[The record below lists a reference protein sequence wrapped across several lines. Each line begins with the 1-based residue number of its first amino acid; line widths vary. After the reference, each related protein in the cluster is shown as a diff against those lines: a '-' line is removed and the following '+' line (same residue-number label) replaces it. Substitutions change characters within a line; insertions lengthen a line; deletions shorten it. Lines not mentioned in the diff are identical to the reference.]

1 MPPIRKLPRPFR
13 RLLLAS
19 AALALAPALAHAAD
33 AAADAGAAAAS
44 SASAKVSEVVVTAS
58 RQDLLGTADTASQGV
73 ITRTEVELRPI
84 FRVGQLYETV
94 PGLVVTIH
102 SGEGKANQYLLRGF
116 NLDHGTD
123 FASFVDAMPV
133 NRPTNAHG
141 QGYSDQNFLI
151 PQIVG
156 GLDYT
161 KGPYY
166 AEIGDFGSV
175 GSTHVRLIDD
185 LPNTVSATVGTQ
197 RDQELYAGGTMHFG
211 EDTRLWLASAA
222 SHFDGP
228 WSPPENFRKFVAAAR
243 LSEGVAADGF
253 ALTGMYYKSS
263 GGLLTDQPA
272 RAIDAGVID
281 RFGTLDPTDRSE
293 SERFSLSGH
302 FARGG
307 DRWTL
312 NVDSF
317 AIRSRMVLWNNFT
330 HFLFDPVNGDQ
341 EQQDEART
349 TLGLNAIFT
358 RGAEIMGLDVD
369 GKVGFQDRYDDIFID
384 RRHTQHR
391 AALDYCN
398 IALPASPTAGQL
410 PAPADAH
417 TDPDQAVA
425 FRALGGACTSDTARL
440 NDLGLFAE
448 ATVHWTDWLRMTLG
462 LREEFYNAHDRSL
475 TTGFSG
481 STSQRLLQ
489 PKGNIA
495 IGPFYKTELYL
506 SAGRGF
512 HSEDVRGVFGTVP
525 GEGQPGLLGPTP
537 LVAPADGFE
546 IGLRT
551 DLIPKTQMQVAVF
564 REDFESEQRYVADE
578 GEDTASAPSR
588 RQGVEVSAQVRPF
601 PWLELNT
608 DLAWSQ
614 AHYRASAA
622 TLAAFELDGTAIA
635 NAPSFIGSFGVLV
648 NKLGPWSGGLQ
659 WRKLGAY
666 PISDGDEEPKDK
678 GYSEIN
684 LNVSYAIN
692 DRLKADLQVFNLA
705 DSHSNSSA
713 YFYQTRVAAGG
724 PSPDC
729 DITRVSTCYQIH
741 PTEPRSARFTLTY
754 GF

>member
-1 MPPIRKLPRPFR
+1 MSLSPAFRR
-13 RLLLAS
+13 RLLTT
-19 AALALAPALAHAAD
+19 AALLLVATAAPLCARAAEAEADAD
-33 AAADAGAAAAS
+33 AAAPS
-44 SASAKVSEVVVTAS
+44 KQVSEVVVTAS
-58 RQDLLGTADTASQGV
+58 RQDLLGTADTASQGA

-166 AEIGDFGSV
+166 AEIGDFGAV
-175 GSTHVRLIDD
+175 GSTHVKLIDD
-185 LPNTVSATVGTQ
+185 LPNSVSATLGTQ
-197 RDQELYAGGTMHFG
+197 RDQELYAGGTAHFS
-211 EDTRLWLASAA
+211 DDMRLWVAGAA

-228 WSPPENFRKFVAAAR
+228 WSPPENFRKYVAAAR
-243 LSEGVAADGF
+243 LSQGVAADGF
-253 ALTGMYYKSS
+253 SLTAMYYKSD
-263 GGLLTDQPA
+263 GGLITDQPA
-272 RAIDAGVID
+272 RAIDAGLIG

-312 NVDSF
+312 NVDSY

-341 EQQDEART
+341 EEQDEART
-349 TLGLNAIFT
+349 TLGLNAVFA
-358 RGAEIMGLDVD
+358 RSAHIMGIDVE
-369 GKVGFQDRYDDIFID
+369 GRVGFQDRYDDIFID
-384 RRHTQHR
+384 RRHTASR
-391 AALDYCN
+391 AVLDYCN

-448 ATVHWTDWLRMTLG
+448 ATVHWTDWLRMTVG
-462 LREEFYNAHDRSL
+462 LREEVYNAHDRSL

-481 STSQRLLQ
+481 ATSQTLLQ
-489 PKGNIA
+489 PKGSLA
-495 IGPFYKTELYL
+495 IGPFYKTELYV

-525 GEGQPGLLGPTP
+525 GEGQPGLLGATP
-537 LVAPADGFE
+537 LLAPADGFE
-546 IGLRT
+546 VGMRT
-551 DLIPKTQMQVAVF
+551 DLIPKTQVQVAVF
-564 REDFESEQRYVADE
+564 REDFRSEQRYVADE

-588 RQGVEVSAQVRPF
+588 RQGIEVSAQFRPVR
-601 PWLELNT
+601 WLELNT

-614 AHYRASAA
+614 AHYRASDA
-622 TLAAFELDGTAIA
+622 TLALFDLDGTSIA

-648 NKLGPWSGGLQ
+648 NNIGPWFGGLQ

-666 PISDGDEEPKDK
+666 PISDGDSEPQDK

-684 LNVSYAIN
+684 LSVGYTIN
-692 DRLKADLQVFNLA
+692 ERLKAELQVFNLA
-705 DSHSNSSA
+705 DSHTNSSA
-713 YFYQTRVAAGG
+713 YFYQTRVSPGG
-724 PSPDC
+724 PAPAC
-729 DITRVSTCYQIH
+729 DIAQAATCYQIH

>member
-1 MPPIRKLPRPFR
+1 MSFDQRRPAAR
-13 RLLLAS
+13 TLLLACGS
-19 AALALAPALAHAAD
+19 ALTL
-33 AAADAGAAAAS
+33 AAAAAPLGAHGAEADTAPPKPGPS
-44 SASAKVSEVVVTAS
+44 VSEIVVTAS

-73 ITRTEVELRPI
+73 ITRTEIELRPI

-123 FASFVDAMPV
+123 FASFVDGMPV

-151 PQIVG
+151 PQVVG

-166 AEIGDFGSV
+166 ADIGDFAAV
-175 GSTHVRLIDD
+175 GSTHVKLIDD
-185 LPNTVSATVGTQ
+185 LPNTVSATIGTQ
-197 RDQELYAGGTMHFG
+197 RDEELYAGGTAHLSDDM
-211 EDTRLWLASAA
+211 RLWVAGAA

-228 WSPPENFRKFVAAAR
+228 WSPPENFRKYVAAAR
-243 LSEGVAADGF
+243 LSQGVAADGF
-253 ALTGMYYKSS
+253 ALTAMYYRSA

-272 RAIDAGVID
+272 RAIDAGLIG
-281 RFGTLDPTDRSE
+281 RFGTLDPTDRSD

-302 FARGG
+302 VARGG

-312 NVDSF
+312 NVDGY
-317 AIRSRMVLWNNFT
+317 AIRSRMILWNDFT

-349 TLGLNAIFT
+349 TLGLNAVFS
-358 RGAEIMGLDVD
+358 RSADIMGIDVE
-369 GKVGFQDRYDDIFID
+369 GEVGLQDRYDEVFID
-384 RRHTQHR
+384 RRHTLGR
-391 AALDYCN
+391 TVLDYCN

-440 NDLGLFAE
+440 NDLGIFGQV
-448 ATVHWTDWLRMTLG
+448 TVRWTDWLRMTVG
-462 LREEFYNAHDRSL
+462 LREELYRAHDRSL

-481 STSQRLLQ
+481 AASQTLLQ
-489 PKGNIA
+489 PKGSLA
-495 IGPFYKTELYL
+495 IGPFYKTELYV

-525 GEGQPGLLGPTP
+525 GEGQPGLLGATP
-537 LVAPADGFE
+537 LLASAEGFE
-546 IGLRT
+546 VGMRT
-551 DLIPKTQMQVAVF
+551 DLIPRTQAQVAVF
-564 REDFESEQRYVADE
+564 REDFQSEQRYVADE

-588 RQGVEVSAQVRPF
+588 RQGIEVSAQFRPL
-601 PWLELNT
+601 PWLEFNT
-608 DLAWSQ
+608 DLAWSR

-622 TLAAFELDGTAIA
+622 TLSLFQLDGTAIA
-635 NAPSFIGSFGVLV
+635 NAPRFIGSFGVLV
-648 NKLGPWSGGLQ
+648 NNAGPWFGGVQ

-666 PISDGDEEPKDK
+666 PIADGDRDPKDK

-684 LNVSYAIN
+684 LNLGYTIN
-692 DRLKADLQVFNLA
+692 ARLKAELSVFNLA
-705 DSHSNSSA
+705 DSHTNSSA
-713 YFYQTRVAAGG
+713 YFYQTRVSPGG
-724 PSPDC
+724 PAPAC
-729 DITRVSTCYQIH
+729 DITRASTCYQIH

>member
-1 MPPIRKLPRPFR
+1 MSASRPSRQPVRR
-13 RLLLAS
+13 RLLAT
-19 AALALAPALAHAAD
+19 AALALAASAAYAGD
-33 AAADAGAAAAS
+33 AAAPAAQGQ
-44 SASAKVSEVVVTAS
+44 VSEVVVTAS
-58 RQDLLGTADTASQGV
+58 RVDLLGTAATASQGV

-123 FASFVDAMPV
+123 FASFVDGMPV

-166 AEIGDFGSV
+166 AEVGDFGAV
-175 GSTHVRLIDD
+175 GSTHVKLIDD

-197 RDQELYAGGTMHFG
+197 RDQEIYAGGTAHLG
-211 EDTRLWLASAA
+211 DDTRLWVAGAA

-228 WSPPENFRKFVAAAR
+228 WSPPEDFRKVVAAAR
-243 LSEGVAADGF
+243 LSQGVAGDGF
-253 ALTGMYYKSS
+253 ALTAMYYRSA
-263 GGLLTDQPA
+263 GGLLTDQPS
-272 RAIDAGVID
+272 RAIDAGVIG

-312 NVDSF
+312 NLDSY
-317 AIRSRMVLWNNFT
+317 AVRSRMVLWNNFS

-341 EQQDEART
+341 EEQDEART
-349 TLGLNAIFT
+349 LLGLNGLLT
-358 RGAEIMGLDVD
+358 LGADIGGVGVEGRI
-369 GKVGFQDRYDDIFID
+369 GFQDRYDDIFID
-384 RRHTQHR
+384 RRHTLRR
-391 AALDYCN
+391 AVLDYCN

-410 PAPADAH
+410 PAPPDAH
-417 TDPDQAVA
+417 TAPDQAVA

-440 NDLGLFAE
+440 NDLGLFGE
-448 ATVHWTDWLRMTLG
+448 VTVHWTDWLRMTVG
-462 LREEFYNAHDRSL
+462 LREEVYNAHDRSL

-481 STSQRLLQ
+481 ATSQTLLQ
-489 PKGNIA
+489 PKATVA
-495 IGPFYKTELYL
+495 IGPFHRTELYA

-525 GEGQPGLLGPTP
+525 GEGQPGLLGRTP
-537 LVAPADGFE
+537 LMAPAEGFE
-546 IGLRT
+546 LGLRT
-551 DLIPKTQMQVAVF
+551 DLIPKTQVQVAVF
-564 REDFESEQRYVADE
+564 REDFQSEQRYVADE

-588 RQGVEVSAQVRPF
+588 RQGIEVSAQFRPL
-601 PWLELNT
+601 PWLEFNT

-614 AHYRASAA
+614 ARYRASDA
-622 TLAAFELDGTAIA
+622 TLALFELDGPFIA

-648 NKLGPWSGGLQ
+648 NNAGPWFGGLQ

-666 PISDGDEEPKDK
+666 PISDGDEDPHDR

-684 LNVSYAIN
+684 LNLGYTIN
-692 DRLKADLQVFNLA
+692 DRLKAELQVFNLA
-705 DSHSNSSA
+705 DSHTNSSA
-713 YFYQTRVAAGG
+713 YFYQTRVAPGG
-724 PSPDC
+724 PAPDC
-729 DITRVSTCYQIH
+729 DVARPSTCYQVH

>member
-1 MPPIRKLPRPFR
+1 MFPISASPRPFR
-13 RLLLAS
+13 RLLLAT
-19 AALALAPALAHAAD
+19 AALALAAPAARAAD
-33 AAADAGAAAAS
+33 ADAEAAAATG
-44 SASAKVSEVVVTAS
+44 AKVSEVVVTAS
-58 RQDLLGTADTASQGV
+58 RTDLLGQADTASQGV

-123 FASFVDAMPV
+123 FASFVDGMPV

-156 GLDYT
+156 GLDFT

-166 AEIGDFGSV
+166 AQVGDFGAV
-175 GSTHVRLIDD
+175 GSTHVKLIDE
-185 LPNTVSATVGTQ
+185 LPNEIEVTAGTQ
-197 RDQELYAGGTMHFG
+197 RDQEIYGGGTAHFG
-211 EDTRLWLASAA
+211 MDDRVWGAVSA

-243 LSEGVAADGF
+243 YSHGIPADGF
-253 ALTGMYYKSS
+253 SLAGMYYKSS
-263 GGLLTDQPA
+263 GGLLTDQPQ

-281 RFGTLDPTDRSE
+281 RFGTLDPTDHSD
-293 SERFSLSGH
+293 SERMSLSGH
-302 FARGG
+302 FGKGG
-307 DRWTL
+307 DRWAL
-312 NVDSF
+312 VVD
-317 AIRSRMVLWNNFT
+317 AYAVRSRMTLWNNFT
-330 HFLFDPVNGDQ
+330 HYLMDPVNGDQ

-349 TLGLNAIFT
+349 TLGLNALLST
-358 RGAEIMGLDVD
+358 SGQVGGVDVE
-369 GKVGFQDRYDDIFID
+369 GRVGFQDRYDDVFVD
-384 RRHTQHR
+384 RRHTLRR
-391 AALDYCN
+391 APLDYCN
-398 IALPASPTAGQL
+398 LALPADPTPGQL
-410 PAPADAH
+410 PAPPDAH

-425 FRALGGACTSDTARL
+425 FKALGGACTADDAQL

-448 ATVHWTDWLRMTLG
+448 VTVRWTEWLRMTVG
-462 LREEFYNAHDRSL
+462 LREEVYNARDRSS

-481 STSQRLLQ
+481 STSQTLLQ
-489 PKGNIA
+489 PKGNLA
-495 IGPFYKTELYL
+495 IGPFWQTELYV

-525 GEGQPGLLGPTP
+525 GEGQPGLLGPTA
-537 LVAPADGFE
+537 LLAPADGFE
-546 IGLRT
+546 LGLRT
-551 DLIPKTQMQVAVF
+551 DIIPRTHVQIALF

-588 RQGVEVSAQVRPF
+588 RQGIELSAQVRPF

-608 DLAWSQ
+608 DLAWSD
-614 AHYRASAA
+614 AKYHASPE
-622 TLAAFELDGTAIA
+622 TLAAFDLPGVTIGL
-635 NAPSFIGSFGVLV
+635 APAFIGSFGVLV
-648 NKLGPWSGGLQ
+648 NNLGPWSGGLQ

-666 PISDGDEEPKDK
+666 PLSDGDEDPKDK

-684 LNVSYAIN
+684 LDVTYAFN
-692 DRLKADLQVFNLA
+692 DHLKAAVSVFNLLDA
-705 DSHSNSSA
+705 HANSSA
-713 YFYQTRVAAGG
+713 YFYQTRIAPNG
-724 PSPDC
+724 PSPAC
-729 DITRVSTCYQIH
+729 DTALPATCYQIH
-741 PTEPRSARFTLTY
+741 PEEPRSARFTLTY

>member
-1 MPPIRKLPRPFR
+1 MIQGMRFGAAGNRALVATTAV
-13 RLLLAS
+13 LALAS
-19 AALALAPALAHAAD
+19 ASASRAAD
-33 AAADAGAAAAS
+33 ADGGGAAPA
-44 SASAKVSEVVVTAS
+44 SASVSEVVVTAS

-73 ITRTEVELRPI
+73 VTRTEVELRPI

-123 FASFVDAMPV
+123 FASFVDGMPV

-151 PQIVG
+151 PQVVG

-166 AEIGDFGSV
+166 AEIGDFGAV
-175 GSTHVRLIDD
+175 GATHVKLIDD
-185 LPNTVSATVGTQ
+185 LPNALSATVGTE
-197 RDQELYAGGTMHFG
+197 RDEELYAGGTAHFS
-211 EDTRLWLASAA
+211 DDMRLWVAGAA

-228 WSPPENFRKFVAAAR
+228 WSPPEAFNKVVAAAR
-243 LSEGVAADGF
+243 LSQGIAADGF
-253 ALTGMYYKSS
+253 ALTAMYYKSA

-272 RAIDAGVID
+272 RAIDAGVIG

-312 NVDSF
+312 NVDSY
-317 AIRSRMVLWNNFT
+317 AVRSRMVLWNDFT

-349 TLGLNAIFT
+349 TLGLNAVYTQSADFGGI
-358 RGAEIMGLDVD
+358 GVE
-369 GKVGFQDRYDDIFID
+369 GKIGFQDRYDDIFID
-384 RRHTQHR
+384 RRHTLARQV
-391 AALDYCN
+391 LDYCN
-398 IALPASPTAGQL
+398 IGLPGLPTAGQL

-417 TDPDQAVA
+417 TDPGQAVA

-440 NDLGLFAE
+440 NDLGVFGE
-448 ATVHWTDWLRMTLG
+448 VTVHWTDWLRMTLG
-462 LREEFYNAHDRSL
+462 LREEVYNAHDRSL

-481 STSQRLLQ
+481 ATSQTLLQ
-489 PKGNIA
+489 PKGSLA
-495 IGPFYKTELYL
+495 VGPFYKTELYV

-537 LVAPADGFE
+537 LLAPADGFE
-546 IGLRT
+546 VGIRT
-551 DLIPKTQMQVAVF
+551 DLIPKTQVQVAIF

-588 RQGVEVSAQVRPF
+588 RQGVELSAQYRPL
-601 PWLELNT
+601 PWLEFNT

-614 AHYRASAA
+614 ANYRASAA
-622 TLAAFELDGTAIA
+622 TLALFQLDGTAIA

-648 NKLGPWSGGLQ
+648 NNAGPWFGGVQ

-666 PISDGDEEPKDK
+666 PISDGDENPKDK

-684 LNVSYAIN
+684 LSVGYTIN
-692 DRLKADLQVFNLA
+692 PRLKAELQVFNLA
-705 DSHSNSSA
+705 DSHANSSA
-713 YFYQTRVAAGG
+713 YFYQTRVAPGG
-724 PSPDC
+724 PTPDC
-729 DITRVSTCYQIH
+729 DVSQATTCYQIH
-741 PTEPRSARFTLTY
+741 PEEPRSARFSLTY

>member
-1 MPPIRKLPRPFR
+1 MRIRAAGR
-13 RLLLAS
+13 R
-19 AALALAPALAHAAD
+19 ALV
-33 AAADAGAAAAS
+33 AGAATMALAAG
-44 SASAKVSEVVVTAS
+44 AARAADDTPDADATTAKVGEVVVTAS
-58 RQDLLGTADTASQGV
+58 RQDLLGTADTASQGQV
-73 ITRTEVELRPI
+73 TSTEVKLRPI

-123 FASFVDAMPV
+123 FGSFVDSMPV

-141 QGYSDQNFLI
+141 QGYSDQNFLM

-166 AEIGDFGSV
+166 AQVGDFGAV
-175 GSTHVRLIDD
+175 GSAHVKLVEDLDD
-185 LPNTVSATVGTQ
+185 QVSLSAGTQ
-197 RDQELYAGGTMHFG
+197 RDQEIYAGGTAHFG
-211 EDTRLWLASAA
+211 MDDRVWAAVDA

-228 WSPPENFRKFVAAAR
+228 WSPPENFRKFAAAAR
-243 LSEGVAADGF
+243 YSHGVMADGYS
-253 ALTGMYYKSS
+253 LTGMYYKSS
-263 GGLLTDQPA
+263 GGLLTDQPQ
-272 RAIDAGVID
+272 RAIDAGIID

-302 FARGG
+302 YGKGG

-312 NVDSF
+312 AVDGY
-317 AIRSRMVLWNNFT
+317 AIRSRMILWNNFT
-330 HFLFDPVNGDQ
+330 HYLFDPVNGDQ

-349 TLGLNAIFT
+349 TLGLNTVFT
-358 RGAEIMGLDVD
+358 RSVDIHGIDVE
-369 GKVGFQDRYDDIFID
+369 GHIGFQERYDDVYID
-384 RRHTQHR
+384 RRHTLHR
-391 AALDYCN
+391 TVLDYCN
-398 IALPASPTAGQL
+398 LAVPAEPPATQL
-410 PAPADAH
+410 PAPPDSH

-425 FRALGGACTSDTARL
+425 LAAIDGACTADRAKL

-448 ATVHWTDWLRMTLG
+448 ATVRWTDWLRMTLG
-462 LREEFYNAHDRSL
+462 LREEVYDARDRSF

-481 STSQRLLQ
+481 STSQALLQ

-495 IGPFYKTELYL
+495 IGPFWKTELYI

-537 LVAPADGFE
+537 LLAPTTGYE
-546 IGLRT
+546 VGLRS
-551 DLIPKTQMQVAVF
+551 DIIPKTQVQIALF

-588 RQGVEVSAQVRPF
+588 RQGIEVSAQVRPF
-601 PWLELNT
+601 RWLELNT

-614 AHYRASAA
+614 ARYRASDA
-622 TLAAFELDGTAIA
+622 TLAAFGLDGLYIA
-635 NAPSFIGSFGVLV
+635 NAPSFIGSFGILV
-648 NKLGPWSGGLQ
+648 NDLGPWSGSLL

-666 PISDGDEEPKDK
+666 PISDGDKDPQDK
-678 GYSEIN
+678 GYSEVN
-684 LNVSYAIN
+684 LNIGYTFTGH
-692 DRLKADLQVFNLA
+692 LKAGLEVFNLL
-705 DSHSNSSA
+705 DSHANSSA
-713 YFYQTRVAAGG
+713 YWYQTRIAPGG
-724 PSPDC
+724 PTPDC
-729 DITRVSTCYQIH
+729 DTAVLSTCYQVH
-741 PTEPRSARFTLTY
+741 PEEPRSARFTLTY
-754 GF
+754 SF

>member
-1 MPPIRKLPRPFR
+1 MSTSCGRTRALSR
-13 RLLLAS
+13 RLLAS
-19 AALALAPALAHAAD
+19 AAVAIALPLSAHAAD
-33 AAADAGAAAAS
+33 GAIDAAATPS
-44 SASAKVSEVVVTAS
+44 KTSQVSEVVVTAS
-58 RQDLLGTADTASQGV
+58 RQDLLGTADTASQGAV
-73 ITRTEVELRPI
+73 TRTEVELRPI

-141 QGYSDQNFLI
+141 QGYSDQNFLM
-151 PQIVG
+151 PQVVG

-166 AEIGDFGSV
+166 AEIGDFGAV
-175 GSTHVRLIDD
+175 GATHVKLIDD
-185 LPNTVSATVGTQ
+185 LPNSMTATAGTQ
-197 RDQELYAGGTMHFG
+197 RDQELYAGGTAHLSDDMRFWVAG
-211 EDTRLWLASAA
+211 AA

-228 WSPPENFRKFVAAAR
+228 WSPPENFNKLVAAAR
-243 LSEGVAADGF
+243 LSQGVPADGF
-253 ALTGMYYKSS
+253 ALTAMYYKSA

-272 RAIDAGVID
+272 RAIDAGTIG

-302 FARGG
+302 LARGG

-312 NVDSF
+312 NVDSY
-317 AIRSRMVLWNNFT
+317 AIRSRMVLWNDFT

-349 TLGLNAIFT
+349 TLGLNVVYSRSADIK
-358 RGAEIMGLDVD
+358 GIDVE
-369 GKVGFQDRYDDIFID
+369 GRIGFQDRYDDVFID
-384 RRHTQHR
+384 RRHTLRRQV
-391 AALDYCN
+391 LDYCN
-398 IALPASPTAGQL
+398 IGLPGAPTAGQL
-410 PAPADAH
+410 PAPPDAR
-417 TDPDQAVA
+417 TDPSQAAA

-440 NDLGLFAE
+440 NDLGVFGE
-448 ATVHWTDWLRMTLG
+448 VTVRWTDWLRMTLG
-462 LREEFYNAHDRSL
+462 LREEAYNAHDRSL

-481 STSQRLLQ
+481 ATSQSLLQ
-489 PKGNIA
+489 PKGNLA
-495 IGPFYKTELYL
+495 IGPFYKTELYV

-525 GEGQPGLLGPTP
+525 GEGQPGLLGATP
-537 LVAPADGFE
+537 LLAPADGFE
-546 IGLRT
+546 VGMRT
-551 DLIPKTQMQVAVF
+551 DLIPRTQVQLAVF

-588 RQGVEVSAQVRPF
+588 RQGIELSAQYRPL
-601 PWLELNT
+601 PWLEFNT

-614 AHYRASAA
+614 ANYRASAA
-622 TLAAFELDGTAIA
+622 TLALFGLDGTAIA

-648 NKLGPWSGGLQ
+648 NNAGPWFGGLQ

-666 PISDGDEEPKDK
+666 PISDGDAEPKDR

-684 LNVSYAIN
+684 LNVGYTIN
-692 DRLKADLQVFNLA
+692 ERLKAELQVFNLA
-705 DSHSNSSA
+705 DSHANSSA
-713 YFYQTRVAAGG
+713 YFYQTRVAPGG
-724 PSPDC
+724 PTPDC
-729 DITRVSTCYQIH
+729 DVAHVSTCYQIH
-741 PTEPRSARFTLTY
+741 PEEPRSARFSLTY

>member
-1 MPPIRKLPRPFR
+1 MPIAPAKPSSR
-13 RLLLAS
+13 RLACLLAT
-19 AALALAPALAHAAD
+19 AALSLAAPAARAADGVAAD
-33 AAADAGAAAAS
+33 AAPTQVG
-44 SASAKVSEVVVTAS
+44 EVVVTAS

-84 FRVGQLYETV
+84 FRVGQLFETV

-151 PQIVG
+151 PQVVG

-166 AEIGDFGSV
+166 AEIGDFGAV
-175 GSTHVRLIDD
+175 GSTHVKLIDD
-185 LPNTVSATVGTQ
+185 LPNTLSATVGTQ
-197 RDQELYAGGTMHFG
+197 RDQELYAGGTAHLG
-211 EDTRLWLASAA
+211 DQTRLWLAGSA

-228 WSPPENFRKFVAAAR
+228 WSPPEKFNKVVAAAR
-243 LSEGVAADGF
+243 LSQGVAADGF
-253 ALTGMYYKSS
+253 ALTAMYYKSA
-263 GGLLTDQPA
+263 GALLTDQPA
-272 RAIDAGVID
+272 RAIDDGAIG
-281 RFGTLDPTDRSE
+281 RFGTLDPSDRSE

-312 NVDSF
+312 TVDSY
-317 AIRSRMVLWNNFT
+317 AIRSRMVLWNDFT

-349 TLGLNAIFT
+349 TLGLNAVYS
-358 RGAEIMGLDVD
+358 RSAEIGSV
-369 GKVGFQDRYDDIFID
+369 GVEGRIGFQDRYDDIFID
-384 RRHTQHR
+384 RRHTLRR
-391 AALDYCN
+391 AVLDYCN
-398 IALPASPTAGQL
+398 IALPASPTVGQL

-417 TDPDQAVA
+417 ADPDQAVA

-440 NDLGLFAE
+440 NDLGLFGE
-448 ATVHWTDWLRMTLG
+448 VTVHWTDWLRTTVG
-462 LREEFYNAHDRSL
+462 LREEVYNAHDRSL

-481 STSQRLLQ
+481 STSQTLLQ
-489 PKGNIA
+489 PKGSLA
-495 IGPFYKTELYL
+495 IGPFHKTEVYL

-512 HSEDVRGVFGTVP
+512 HSEDARGVFGTVP
-525 GEGQPGLLGPTP
+525 GEGQPGLLGATP
-537 LVAPADGFE
+537 LLAPADGFE
-546 IGLRT
+546 VGLRT
-551 DLIPKTQMQVAVF
+551 DLIPRTQVQLAVF

-588 RQGVEVSAQVRPF
+588 RQGVELSAQFRPA
-601 PWLELNT
+601 PWLEFNT

-614 AHYRASAA
+614 ARYRASAA
-622 TLAAFELDGTAIA
+622 TLALFDLDGTAIA
-635 NAPSFIGSFGVLV
+635 NAPTFIGSFGVLV
-648 NKLGPWSGGLQ
+648 NNLGPWFGGAQ

-666 PISDGDEEPKDK
+666 PISDGDTDPRDK
-678 GYSEIN
+678 GYSELN
-684 LNVSYAIN
+684 LNIGYTIN
-692 DRLKADLQVFNLA
+692 ERLKAELQVFNLA
-705 DSHSNSSA
+705 DSHTNSSA
-713 YFYQTRVAAGG
+713 YFYQTRVAPGG
-724 PSPDC
+724 PAPAC
-729 DITRVSTCYQIH
+729 DIARPSTCNQIH

>member
-1 MPPIRKLPRPFR
+1 MTPTPR
-13 RLLLAS
+13 RLAARTRLLARS
-19 AALALAPALAHAAD
+19 AALGLLATAAPLCACAAEDAD
-33 AAADAGAAAAS
+33 AATPS
-44 SASAKVSEVVVTAS
+44 KQVSEVVVTAS
-58 RQDLLGTADTASQGV
+58 RQDLLGTADTASQGA

-123 FASFVDAMPV
+123 FASFVDGMPV

-166 AEIGDFGSV
+166 AEIGDFGAV
-175 GSTHVRLIDD
+175 GSTHVKLIDD
-185 LPNTVSATVGTQ
+185 LPNTASVTVGTQ
-197 RDQELYAGGTMHFG
+197 RDQELYAGGAMHFG
-211 EDTRLWLASAA
+211 EDRRLWLAAAA

-243 LSEGVAADGF
+243 LSQGVDADGY
-253 ALTGMYYKSS
+253 ALTAMYYRSA

-272 RAIDAGVID
+272 RAIDAGTIG

-293 SERFSLSGH
+293 SERMSLSGH

-312 NVDSF
+312 SVDGY
-317 AIRSRMVLWNNFT
+317 AIRSRMILWNDFT

-341 EQQDEART
+341 EEQDEART
-349 TLGLNAIFT
+349 TLGLNAVLS
-358 RGAEIMGLDVD
+358 RGVD
-369 GKVGFQDRYDDIFID
+369 IKGIGVEGRVGFQDRYDDVFID
-384 RRHTQHR
+384 RRHTLRR
-391 AALDYCN
+391 AVLDYCN
-398 IALPASPTAGQL
+398 IGLPASPTAGQL

-448 ATVHWTDWLRMTLG
+448 VTVHWTDWLRMTAG
-462 LREEFYNAHDRSL
+462 LREEVYNAHDRSL

-481 STSQRLLQ
+481 ATSQTLLQ
-489 PKGNIA
+489 PKGSIA
-495 IGPFYKTELYL
+495 LGPFYKTELYL

-525 GEGQPGLLGPTP
+525 GEGQPGLLGATP
-537 LVAPADGFE
+537 LLAPSEGFE
-546 IGLRT
+546 VGMRT
-551 DLIPKTQMQVAVF
+551 DLIPKTQVQVAVF
-564 REDFESEQRYVADE
+564 REDFQSEQRYVADE

-588 RQGVEVSAQVRPF
+588 RQGVEVSAQFRPVR
-601 PWLELNT
+601 WLEFNT

-614 AHYRASAA
+614 AQYRASDA
-622 TLAAFELDGTAIA
+622 TLALFQLDGTSIA
-635 NAPSFIGSFGVLV
+635 NSPSFIGSFGVLV
-648 NKLGPWSGGLQ
+648 NNIGPWFGGLQ

-666 PISDGDEEPKDK
+666 PISDGDKDPQDK

-684 LNVSYAIN
+684 LNVGYTIN
-692 DRLKADLQVFNLA
+692 DRLKAELQIFNLA
-705 DSHSNSSA
+705 DSHTNSSA
-713 YFYQTRVAAGG
+713 YFYQTRAAPGG
-724 PSPDC
+724 PAPAC
-729 DITRVSTCYQIH
+729 DVSQVSTCYQIH